1 MSGVVAPRPVRPPAR
16 GSVPTFSV
24 IVGAFQAA
32 ETVGEAVDSA
42 LAQTLPPHEVIVCD
56 DGSTDDIVG
65 ALRPF
70 GDRIRLLRRD
80 HRGPGAAK
88 RIASEAASG
97 DFVVI
102 LDADDAFHP
111 RRLEALGEAAAAR
124 PDLDLLTTNAVYEVG
139 GVVVHRCYASA
150 SEFVTEDQRRAILQ
164 ANFIFGAAA
173 VRRARLLEIGGF
185 DASLPRLDDWDC
197 WVRLLL
203 AGSSAGL
210 VYEPLYRYRIYRD
223 SLSMDRAADLRE
235 QVRMLERARA
245 NPHLRPN
252 EPPLLERAIAAAKTS
267 ALAAEAE
274 DAVRHGRPD
283 RRRLLA
289 SLATARGVSPYR
301 RVGAIAA
308 LVAPGLAARR
318 LHGRGDPNDWLFER
332 ASRKGGSATT
342 LGG

>member
-1 MSGVVAPRPVRPPAR
+1 MSGVLAPRPARPPAR
-16 GSVPTFSV
+16 GFIPTFSV

-65 ALRPF
+65 ALRRF
-70 GDRIRLLRRD
+70 GDRIRLLRHD

-88 RIASEAASG
+88 RTASEAASG

-124 PDLDLLTTNAVYEVG
+124 PDLDLLTTDAVYEVD
-139 GVVVHRCYASA
+139 GVVVHRCYGSE

-173 VRRARLLEIGGF
+173 IRRASLFEVGGF
-185 DASLPRLDDWDC
+185 DPSLPRLDDWDC

-203 AGSSAGL
+203 AGSAAGL
-210 VYEPLYRYRIYRD
+210 VYEPLYRYRIYRG
-223 SLSMDRAADLRE
+223 SLSFDRAADLRE
-235 QVRMLERARA
+235 QVRMLERARG
-245 NPHLRPN
+245 NPHLRPD
-252 EPPLLERAIAAAKTS
+252 EQPLLARAIAAAKTS
-267 ALAAEAE
+267 ALDAEAE
-274 DAVRHGRPD
+274 DAVRHERPG

-289 SLATARGVSPYR
+289 SLAIARGVPTQR
-301 RVGAIAA
+301 RGEAIAA

-318 LHGRGDPNDWLFER
+318 LRGRGDPNDWLFER
-332 ASRKGGSATT
+332 AIRKGGSATT